1 MNSNEN
7 SNTQKHISKK
17 KGLIIVLCMPV
28 LGGLDY
34 VFLEYMTS
42 EIDAITL
49 ACLRTIISALFFLIV
64 HHLLVGKLRI
74 ERKDLPRFII
84 TGGFGVG
91 IYYVFEII
99 GISMTSAALS
109 SLLISMVPIFTIIG
123 DRLVFGHAITK
134 LKAFGSIISVVGV
147 GIIIV
152 GSADKEMSGT
162 LLGILILLCAAF
174 FWTVYILVSK
184 PLNDKYSPL
193 TITTVIFIVGAVV
206 LVPVLCLYKPES
218 ILTLT
223 PANWGLLLLFTI
235 VCIAIADLAY
245 MYGISSLPVVIPSI
259 VVNLLP
265 FVTIIASWIV
275 FRTMLTPLQLF
286 GGLLIIASVI
296 MTALDKSDE

>member
-1 MNSNEN
+1 MNSNLN
-7 SNTQKHISKK
+7 PNTQQHISKR
-17 KGLIIVLCMPV
+17 KGLIILLCMPV

-34 VFLEYMTS
+34 VFLEYLTA
-42 EIDAITL
+42 EIDPITL
-49 ACLRTIISALFFLIV
+49 ACIRTIICALFYLIV
-64 HHLLVGKLRI
+64 HHILAGKIRI
-74 ERKDLPRFII
+74 DRKDWPRFII

-99 GISMTSAALS
+99 GISMTSASLS

-123 DRLVFGHAITK
+123 DRLMFGHAITK
-134 LKAFGSIISVVGV
+134 LKGFGAVISVVGV
-147 GIIIV
+147 GIIIA

-162 LLGILILLCAAF
+162 LLGILILLCAAV

-184 PLNDKYSPL
+184 PLNNKYSPL
-193 TITTVIFIVGAVV
+193 TITTVIFIVGAIV
-206 LVPVLCLYKPES
+206 LLPVLLLHKPET

-223 PANWGLLLLFTI
+223 PMNWALLLLFTI
-235 VCIAIADLAY
+235 VCIAIADLMY